1 MSALRPTNKDGIPV
15 RRVVDG
21 ISVLRTPEPTYEPLN
36 LAENNAL
43 PEHGDHPLDDGMH
56 DDSTPGVMRT
66 KRKSCGNGS
75 RVLSESRRAVGRARQ
90 EVDSMDPYMVRE
102 VLSLQVAQSVLHM
115 GMTVV
120 GGMVKEGLLSEKDSE
135 EFFISFDK
143 DRRSIDAE
151 ETKLFLFDPEHG
163 ISHDALENR
172 SDADISYLDTR
183 TPSRAGSLVDGLSP
197 GSVDR
202 PGRRSN
208 RSSFD
213 EELGAVSDDELSVS
227 DIGRYSDTGLSDI
240 GLNEDYDVL

>member
-1 MSALRPTNKDGIPV
+1 
-15 RRVVDG
+15 
-21 ISVLRTPEPTYEPLN
+21 
-36 LAENNAL
+36 
-43 PEHGDHPLDDGMH
+43 MH
-56 DDSTPGVMRT
+56 DASTPGVMRT
-66 KRKSCGNGS
+66 KRRSCGNGS
-75 RVLSESRRAVGRARQ
+75 RVLSESRKAVDRARK

-143 DRRSIDAE
+143 DRRSIDAQ

-163 ISHDALENR
+163 ISHEALDNR

-183 TPSRAGSLVDGLSP
+183 TPSRAGSVVDGFSP

-202 PGRRSN
+202 PDRRSN

-213 EELGAVSDDELSVS
+213 EEFVAVSDDGLSVS
-227 DIGRYSDTGLSDI
+227 DVGRFSDAGLTDL
-240 GLNEDYDVL
+240 GLN